1 MSTAA
6 EPFRREHQ
14 NVENADVIVIGG
26 GPAGLA
32 AALELKARGVARVM
46 ILDRE
51 PALGG
56 AIRHCLHSPFGMREF
71 GRVYFG
77 PAYAQRLQRQA
88 QDAGVDI
95 RTGHSVV
102 ELGQDGTLL
111 VTSALGVKTL
121 KARRIVLA
129 TGAREKPRSV
139 RLLPGDRPV
148 GVITTG
154 TLQSYVAFHGIM
166 PFRRPLVI
174 GSELVSFSAL
184 LTCLTHSARP
194 VAMIEPEPYPLARS
208 PFRWFPRLVGVP
220 FHCGAAVTDIRGR
233 GRVEEADIRLADG
246 RILTVQCDGILL
258 TGRFTPEAALLNA
271 SPMDVAAGSAGPLT
285 DQDGRMANP
294 LFFAGGNVLRA
305 VETGGWAFREGRRV
319 GAAVAD
325 DLAREPCNAPAL
337 PVTFTDPLKLVVPA
351 ILRPGGLERPAFR
364 DFQLRFTRRVQG
376 RLSLHLGGT
385 EVWSKTGLWLPERRV
400 LVPIPRA
407 AFAASQ
413 VVFYF
418 RETN

>member
-1 MSTAA
+1 MS
-6 EPFRREHQ
+6 
-14 NVENADVIVIGG
+14 ADVIVVGG
-26 GPAGLA
+26 GPAGVA
-32 AALELKARGVARVM
+32 AALELKARGIARVM
-46 ILDRE
+46 ILERE

-56 AIRHCLHSPFGMREF
+56 ATRHCLHSPFGMREF

-102 ELGQDGTLL
+102 ELGQDGALL
-111 VTSALGVKTL
+111 VTSARGVETL

-129 TGAREKPRSV
+129 TGAREKPRSA

-148 GVITTG
+148 GVVTTG

-166 PFRRPLVI
+166 PFRWPLIV

-184 LTCLTHSARP
+184 LTCLTHRARP
-194 VAMIEPEPYPLARS
+194 VAMIEPEPHPLARS
-208 PFRWFPRLVGVP
+208 PFQWFPRLAGVP
-220 FHCGAAVTDIRGR
+220 FHCGAVLTDIRGR
-233 GRVEEADIRLADG
+233 GRVEEADIRLAAG

-271 SPMDVAAGSAGPLT
+271 SPVDVAAGSAGPLI

-294 LFFAGGNVLRA
+294 IFFAGGNVLRA

-325 DLAREPCNAPAL
+325 DLAREPCGAPGV
-337 PVTFTDPLKLVVPA
+337 PVTFADPLKLAVPA
-351 ILRPGGLERPAFR
+351 MLRPGGLDRPAFR
-364 DFQLRFTRRVQG
+364 DFQLRFTRRIQG
-376 RLSLHLGGT
+376 RLSLHLDGT
-385 EVWSKTGLWLPERRV
+385 DVWSKTGRWRPERRV
-400 LVPIPRA
+400 LVPIPDA
-407 AFAASQ
+407 AFEAGQIAFHFQ
-413 VVFYF
+413 
-418 RETN
+418 EAN

>member
-1 MSTAA
+1 MS
-6 EPFRREHQ
+6 
-14 NVENADVIVIGG
+14 ADVILVGG
-26 GPAGLA
+26 GPAGLS
-32 AALELKARGVARVM
+32 AALELKARGIARVM
-46 ILDRE
+46 ILERE

-56 AIRHCLHSPFGMREF
+56 ATRHCLHSPFGMREF

-102 ELGQDGTLL
+102 ELGQDGALL
-111 VTSALGVKTL
+111 VTSARGVETL

-129 TGAREKPRSV
+129 TGAREKPRSA

-148 GVITTG
+148 GVVTTG

-166 PFRRPLVI
+166 PFRRPLIV

-184 LTCLTHSARP
+184 LTCLTHRARP
-194 VAMIEPEPYPLARS
+194 VAMIEPEPHPLARS
-208 PFRWFPRLVGVP
+208 PFQWFPRLAEVP
-220 FHCGAAVTDIRGR
+220 FHCGAVLTDIRGR
-233 GRVEEADIRLADG
+233 GRVEEADIRLAAG

-271 SPMDVAAGSAGPLT
+271 SPVDVAAGSAGPLI

-294 LFFAGGNVLRA
+294 IFFAGGNVLRA

-325 DLAREPCNAPAL
+325 DLAREPCGAPGV
-337 PVTFTDPLKLVVPA
+337 PVTFADPLKLAVPA
-351 ILRPGGLERPAFR
+351 MLRPGGLDRPAFR
-364 DFQLRFTRRVQG
+364 DFQLRFTRRIQG
-376 RLSLHLGGT
+376 RLSLHLDGT
-385 EVWSKTGLWLPERRV
+385 DVWSKTGRWRPERRV
-400 LVPIPRA
+400 LVPIPDA
-407 AFAASQ
+407 AFEAGQIAFHFQ
-413 VVFYF
+413 
-418 RETN
+418 EAN

>member
-1 MSTAA
+1 MSSGEA
-6 EPFRREHQ
+6 FQ
-14 NVENADVIVIGG
+14 QKSADVIVVGG
-26 GPAGLA
+26 GPAGVA
-32 AALELKARGVARVM
+32 AALELKARGIARVM

-56 AIRHCLHSPFGMREF
+56 ATRHCLHSPFGMREF

-77 PAYAQRLQRQA
+77 PTYAQRLQRQA

-102 ELGQDGTLL
+102 ELGQDGALL
-111 VTSALGVKTL
+111 VTSARGVETL

-129 TGAREKPRSV
+129 TGAREKPRSA

-166 PFRRPLVI
+166 PFRRPLIV

-184 LTCLTHSARP
+184 LTCLTHRARP
-194 VAMIEPEPYPLARS
+194 VAMIEPEPHPLARS
-208 PFRWFPRLVGVP
+208 PFQWFPRLAGVP
-220 FHCGAAVTDIRGR
+220 FHCGATLTDIRGR

-246 RILTVQCDGILL
+246 RILTVQCDGVLL
-258 TGRFTPEAALLNA
+258 TGRFTPEAALLNGSA
-271 SPMDVAAGSAGPLT
+271 MDVAAGSAGPLI
-285 DQDGRMANP
+285 DQDGRMPNP
-294 LFFAGGNVLRA
+294 IFFAGGNVLRA

-325 DLAREPCNAPAL
+325 DLVREPCNAPGV
-337 PVTFTDPLKLVVPA
+337 PVTFADPLKLAVPA
-351 ILRPGGLERPAFR
+351 MLRPGGLDRPAFR
-364 DFQLRFTRRVQG
+364 DFQLRFTRHVQG
-376 RLSLHLGGT
+376 RLSLHLDGT
-385 EVWSKTGLWLPERRV
+385 EVWSKTGLWRPERRV
-400 LVPIPRA
+400 LVPIPAA
-407 AFAASQ
+407 AFEAGQIA
-413 VVFYF
+413 FHF
-418 RETN
+418 REAN